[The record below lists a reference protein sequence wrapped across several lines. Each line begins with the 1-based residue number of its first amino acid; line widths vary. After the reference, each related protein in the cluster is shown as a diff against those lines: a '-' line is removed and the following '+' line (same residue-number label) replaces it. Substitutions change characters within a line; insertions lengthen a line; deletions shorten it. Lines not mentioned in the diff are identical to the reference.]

1 MTQHLTEKSDRVQ
14 LRRAHAGGDHGA
26 EAAGARPV
34 RGPEGEGGGGPGQGP
49 LRAARA
55 PGPGAGRVAVS
66 AGWAG
71 AVRGPGA
78 PVRRGR
84 PARTGRRWAR
94 WSVRSSASSRL
105 PGSEPG
111 MTQRLVPW

>member
-1 MTQHLTEKSDRVQ
+1 
-14 LRRAHAGGDHGA
+14 
-26 EAAGARPV
+26 
-34 RGPEGEGGGGPGQGP
+34 
-49 LRAARA
+49 
-55 PGPGAGRVAVS
+55 
-66 AGWAG
+66 
-71 AVRGPGA
+71 
-78 PVRRGR
+78 VRRGR